1 MTYLKAMGWSDLAER
16 SQNKHYICF
25 HISDV
30 GASWKVIFPKDEF
43 RSLESPFKK
52 KKSRDILINLWGHCK
67 AFLVN
72 SIKQRKEATCS

>member
-30 GASWKVIFPKDEF
+30 GASWKVIFPKDAF

-52 KKSRDILINLWGHCK
+52 KKKVSWYSDKSLGALQS
-67 AFLVN
+67 FP
-72 SIKQRKEATCS
+72 S

>member
-30 GASWKVIFPKDEF
+30 GASWKVIFPKDAF

-52 KKSRDILINLWGHCK
+52 KKVSWYSDKSLGALQS
-67 AFLVN
+67 FP
-72 SIKQRKEATCS
+72 S